1 MSHILIAVVDDDA
14 AVRLSTCTLL
24 ERAGFGVKSFKNGDD
39 FLARPVTEQIA
50 CILLDLQMPGSDGL
64 SVLRILGE
72 RGDSPPIL
80 VVTAHGDIA
89 AAVEAMKLGAFDFM
103 EKPYE
108 VATLLAAIES
118 ALASGRKSRSIES
131 ARSEAAARVA
141 SLSQRQRQ
149 VLQGVLKG
157 LPNKLIAYELG
168 LSIRTI
174 EAYRSQLL
182 MKLGV
187 RGTAEAVRLALVAGF
202 PDDVLAS

>member
-1 MSHILIAVVDDDA
+1 MSNILIAVVDDDA

-39 FLARPVTEQIA
+39 FLSRPITEQMA

-108 VATLLAAIES
+108 VSSLMAAIES
-118 ALASGRKSRSIES
+118 ALASGRKSRSILS
-131 ARSEAAARVA
+131 ARSDAAARVA

-187 RGTAEAVRLALVAGF
+187 RGTAEAVRLALVAGL